1 MKEYNVNGCLR
12 GLARLVLLALLLV
25 LVAAAW
31 WYRAPLKQT
40 LERWAGRRD
49 TVLPAVRDTNVGA
62 PTPAAL
68 ATAAGKLS
76 ALGRRDGPDSVIL
89 TPNEMASL
97 IGMGIDWTVRKTFDS
112 LRVEL
117 SEGSLAVHARLDTK
131 LIPPDALGPLRGL
144 LAAREPIRIA
154 GPIAIARP
162 GTARWT
168 VREIALRGFPFPPP
182 AVKAL
187 ARQTAGADADG
198 TVALAVDRAIAAVA
212 VHATGVVLYRSSR
225 P

>member
-1 MKEYNVNGCLR
+1 MNGCLR
-12 GLARLVLLALLLV
+12 GLVRLVLLALLLL

-31 WYRAPLKQT
+31 WYRAPLKET
-40 LERWAGRRD
+40 FERWVGRRD
-49 TVLPAVRDTNVGA
+49 TALPAVRDTNVGA

-68 ATAAGKLS
+68 AAAAGKLS
-76 ALGRRDGPDSVIL
+76 ALGRRGGPDSVLL

-97 IGMGIDWTVRKTFDS
+97 IGTGIDWAVRKTFDS

-131 LIPPDALGPLRGL
+131 LIPPEALGPLRGL
-144 LAAREPIRIA
+144 LAEREPVRIA
-154 GPIAIARP
+154 GPITIARP

-168 VREIALRGFPFPPP
+168 VREIALRGFPFPSP

-187 ARQTAGADADG
+187 ARQTAGADANSA
-198 TVALAVDRAIAAVA
+198 VAIRVDRAIADVA
-212 VHATGVVLYRSSR
+212 VHSTGVVLYRSRR